1 MPFFNAIPSFLKS
14 PLTPEQTPPMK
25 SSPLVVEPTLTADDD
40 KSTGVSSAHSSKCV
54 FLSFFFFLM
63 TSFFFFF
70 FFCRPVSASS
80 STHESLSGLGAATTG
95 PLHTGKALDMKK
107 SPSQPQDLG
116 APQPTSTKPG
126 HKKNPSASESSSSSS
141 SSGFKLGHKKNPSES
156 TPPTAAAAAVVYPSD
171 SKEGKDKEKSGGF
184 LNRVFK
190 KSSTLTRNKDSKD

>member
-70 FFCRPVSASS
+70 FFLQAGQCIVLNSRVSEWAWRRYYWASA
-80 STHESLSGLGAATTG
+80 H
-95 PLHTGKALDMKK
+95 GK
-107 SPSQPQDLG
+107 
-116 APQPTSTKPG
+116 
-126 HKKNPSASESSSSSS
+126 SA
-141 SSGFKLGHKKNPSES
+141 
-156 TPPTAAAAAVVYPSD
+156 
-171 SKEGKDKEKSGGF
+171 
-184 LNRVFK
+184 
-190 KSSTLTRNKDSKD
+190 